1 MIAGAS
7 ASGEQ
12 YFSDVDSA
20 YSRFAGSY
28 DAMVGMHPSAARAKA
43 AALSR
48 LTKLVPR
55 GARILDIGC
64 GTGSEAVALARRG
77 YSVVGVD
84 SVEDMVELA
93 RARGVASG
101 LPEDRCSFKRMRAS
115 ELNSE
120 NLQGGKFDAA
130 YSFYAVLNLEPRP
143 EEAARRVASLLPPDA
158 PFIVGL
164 LNPTV
169 LFELSVY
176 PFLGKLK
183 GFRKAASRPVRLKVA
198 SGGEDEVDCFL
209 HTPVAFAGM
218 CRPWFELKET
228 TGIHFLLPPPREG
241 LLRFPSV
248 LRMVNRMET
257 AVESRF
263 PWNRLGYFS
272 LLTFTRTEAG
282 A

>member
-1 MIAGAS
+1 MVVSAS
-7 ASGEQ
+7 VSGEQ

-28 DAMVGMHPSAARAKA
+28 DTMVGMHPSAARAKA

-48 LTKLVPR
+48 LTRLVPR
-55 GARILDIGC
+55 GGRILDIGC
-64 GTGSEAVALARRG
+64 GTGTEAVALARRG

-84 SVEDMVELA
+84 SVEKMVEIA
-93 RARGVASG
+93 RERGVASG
-101 LPEDRCSFKRMRAS
+101 LPEERCRFAKLRAS
-115 ELNSE
+115 ELTSE
-120 NLQGGKFDAA
+120 NVPGGKFDAA

-143 EEAARRVASLLPPDA
+143 EQAAGRVASLLPAGA

-169 LFELSVY
+169 LFELSVF

-209 HTPVAFAGM
+209 HTPAAFAEL
-218 CRPWFELKET
+218 CQPWFELKEI

-241 LLRFPSV
+241 MLRFPTV

-257 AVESRF
+257 AVESRY

-272 LLTFTRTEAG
+272 LLTFARTEAG